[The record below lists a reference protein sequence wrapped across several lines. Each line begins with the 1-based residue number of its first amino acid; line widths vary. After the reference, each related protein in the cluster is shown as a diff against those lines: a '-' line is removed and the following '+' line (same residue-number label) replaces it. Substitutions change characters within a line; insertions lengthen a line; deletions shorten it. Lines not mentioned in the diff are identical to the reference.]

1 MCQGLF
7 FNKVAGLRPAV
18 LLKKRFWHRCFPV
31 NFVRIPKFLRILFF
45 TKHLWTTVC
54 PYGMLPVVIIKTKTV
69 SLFLQK
75 NLICQYKNITSIN
88 MTIKKWNN
96 LRGQF
101 LLFS

>member
-7 FNKVAGLRPAV
+7 FNKVAGLRSAI
-18 LLKKRFWHRCFPV
+18 LLRKRFWHRRFPV
-31 NFVRIPKFLRILFF
+31 NFVRIPKFLRIPHF

-54 PYGMLPVVIIKTKTV
+54 PYGMLPVVIITTKTGN
-69 SLFLQK
+69 LFLQK

-96 LRGQF
+96 LRGKF